1 MFGLVKS
8 EICWA
13 CDEFLAMPK
22 IWWQLIFTALLLGV
36 VLMMPGRVSV
46 PTKVMQRIEPL
57 PEATFCDVI
66 L

>member
-1 MFGLVKS
+1 
-8 EICWA
+8 
-13 CDEFLAMPK
+13 MPQ
-22 IWWQLIFTALLLGV
+22 IWWQLIFTALL

-46 PTKVMQRIEPL
+46 PTKVMRRIEPL